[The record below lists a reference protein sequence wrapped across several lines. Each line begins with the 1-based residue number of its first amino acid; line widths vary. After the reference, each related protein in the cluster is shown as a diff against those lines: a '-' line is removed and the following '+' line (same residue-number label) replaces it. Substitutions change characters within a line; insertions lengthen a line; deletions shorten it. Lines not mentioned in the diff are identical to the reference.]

1 MMIIVWYHTNHPV
14 LLDYP
19 FFNATL
25 FFVSGLLF
33 HPVEGRSLWTKKVKR
48 LLIPFVFFYVV
59 YYIFLL
65 LINFIKYR
73 SVSPDIAW
81 SILDVFKWN
90 VDNDGYTCNYPLW
103 FIWALLWI
111 QIAANYLVKWVKND
125 WALFF
130 IGFVVSLIG
139 YRYIKHVPTP
149 FMLGRSTSFFVYFIS
164 GYFIKKIDYIKRW
177 KIGLPLAVLSFVV
190 LHVWDS
196 PIRSM
201 EISKM
206 IFELIAFAVILLYI
220 SVGLQQ
226 SKWMKPFIF
235 LGVNSMVIFGVHDMY
250 LTVIRMITQNTLG
263 EMNVWL
269 GFLNMVI
276 VLLMMIP
283 TIFAINKYI
292 PFVAGRKTATTG

>member
-1 MMIIVWYHTNHPV
+1 
-14 LLDYP
+14 
-19 FFNATL
+19 
-25 FFVSGLLF
+25 
-33 HPVEGRSLWTKKVKR
+33 
-48 LLIPFVFFYVV
+48 
-59 YYIFLL
+59 
-65 LINFIKYR
+65 
-73 SVSPDIAW
+73 
-81 SILDVFKWN
+81 
-90 VDNDGYTCNYPLW
+90 
-103 FIWALLWI
+103 
-111 QIAANYLVKWVKND
+111 
-125 WALFF
+125 
-130 IGFVVSLIG
+130 
-139 YRYIKHVPTP
+139 
-149 FMLGRSTSFFVYFIS
+149 
-164 GYFIKKIDYIKRW
+164 
-177 KIGLPLAVLSFVV
+177 
-190 LHVWDS
+190 
-196 PIRSM
+196 
-201 EISKM
+201 M